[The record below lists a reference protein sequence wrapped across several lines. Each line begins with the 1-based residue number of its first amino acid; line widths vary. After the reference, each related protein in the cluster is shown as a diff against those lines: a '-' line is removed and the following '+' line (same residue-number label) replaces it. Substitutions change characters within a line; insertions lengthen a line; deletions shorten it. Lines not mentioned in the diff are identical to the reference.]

1 MSSSTPS
8 ETNPKTAKLFGDIFV
23 RNLSKQK
30 SVCIL
35 NKNGK
40 QCGTEISST
49 RPFNLKRHIKIVHP
63 DFNDTILENDI
74 TDIVEEDILNVLAE
88 IFTVNGR
95 PFTMFKDSGFSK
107 MYKMLIEQI
116 ERNSKQKIHVDINK
130 IKDHIETTA
139 QAMKEALKK
148 EVKNKPI
155 SLMMDIATKNKRAIL
170 GINIQ
175 YVVGKRIVLRTLGM
189 IRLKESHTGAHLAQ
203 VVIGILNDFDI
214 SLDQLFSVTT
224 DNAGYML
231 LSSEILDE
239 IAEED
244 CDATTNAELSE
255 DQIDEEFYR
264 QLLKETEQEFLHHT
278 TPEHV
283 KSIPCGAHRFQLAIE
298 NALDKSTRT
307 NNLIGSIRAIMK
319 KLRTPN
325 LCNVLNE
332 KKLKMPFLDNDTRWN
347 GKYFMVNFFN
357 EKFLMK
363 IKV

>member
-1 MSSSTPS
+1 MSTETSS
-8 ETNPKTAKLFGDIFV
+8 ETNKKTAKLFGDIFI
-23 RNLSKQK
+23 RNESKQK

-40 QCGTEISST
+40 KCGTELATS
-49 RPFNLKRHIKIVHP
+49 RPFNLKRHIKTVHP
-63 DFNDTILENDI
+63 DFNDTIIENDAI
-74 TDIVEEDILNVLAE
+74 EVFEEDILNVLAE

-107 MYKMLIEQI
+107 MYKMLIDQI
-116 ERNSKQKIHVDINK
+116 ERNSKQKIQVDINK
-130 IKDHIETTA
+130 IKDHIDTTA
-139 QAMKEALKK
+139 QAMKETLKK

-175 YVVGKRIVLRTLGM
+175 YIVDKRIVLRTLGM
-189 IRLKESHTGAHLAQ
+189 IRLKESHTGAHLAE
-203 VVIGILNDFDI
+203 VVISILKEFEI

-244 CDATTNAELSE
+244 CDAAAFVELSE

-264 QLLKETEQEFLHHT
+264 QLLKDTEQEFLHHT
-278 TPEHV
+278 TPDHV

-298 NALDKSTRT
+298 DALSKSTQT
-307 NNLIGSIRAIMK
+307 NHLIGKIRSIMK

-325 LCNVLNE
+325 LCNALNE
-332 KKLKMPFLDNDTRWN
+332 QKLKMPFLDNDTRWN
-347 GKYFMVNFFN
+347 GKYFMVRI
-357 EKFLMK
+357 FLN
-363 IKV
+363 VYF

>member
-1 MSSSTPS
+1 M
-8 ETNPKTAKLFGDIFV
+8 
-23 RNLSKQK
+23 
-30 SVCIL
+30 CIL
-35 NKNGK
+35 EKNGNT
-40 QCGTEISST
+40 CGTELSSI
-49 RPFNLKRHIKIVHP
+49 RPYNLKRHVKTVHP
-63 DFNDTILENDI
+63 DFKDTIIENDRIDISENDI
-74 TDIVEEDILNVLAE
+74 LNILAE

-95 PFTMFKDSGFSK
+95 PFIMFKDSGFRK
-107 MYKMLIEQI
+107 MYKMLIDQI
-116 ERNSKQKIHVDINK
+116 ERNSKRKIHVDINK
-130 IKDHIETTA
+130 IKDHIDTTA
-139 QAMKEALKK
+139 KSMKEELKK

-175 YVVGKRIVLRTLGM
+175 YIADKRIVLRTLSM

-203 VVIGILNDFDI
+203 VVIGILKEFEI

-239 IAEED
+239 IADENSD
-244 CDATTNAELSE
+244 TTAFAELSE

-264 QLLKETEQEFLHHT
+264 QLLKETEQEFLHYT

-298 NALDKSTRT
+298 DAFSGLIRT
-307 NNLIGSIRAIMK
+307 NNLIGKVRSIMK

-325 LCNVLNE
+325 FCNALNE
-332 KKLKMPFLDNDTRWN
+332 QNLKMPFLDNDTRWN
-347 GKYFMVNFFN
+347 GKYFMVSI
-357 EKFLMK
+357 FLK
-363 IKV
+363 